1 MRKKPAFTMIELVMV
16 IVVLGIVASI
26 GAEIIVKLYDNY
38 IKTRA
43 INRLQ
48 AQSDLVLN
56 EIAQRLQFR
65 IKDSIIARDTD
76 SAGTPAPH
84 YVSLTDANDSYQIL
98 EWIGYDNESFR
109 GVNNP
114 GWSGF
119 IDLNNATTNKALGA
133 HGKLKTI
140 GSDLNT
146 TDQIIGALSNGK
158 VRLDNSVAAN
168 RPALIFNGQ
177 SNFDVS
183 QYGWNGTKGEYTYKV
198 SYTSGANDVLNFDQ
212 NTSALDEIFEHY
224 YLAWSAYSVVPEG
237 SNSDDFNLTLHY
249 NYQPWEDEK
258 YDDTNTSKAIL
269 CEHVSTF
276 KFTKIGDT
284 IRLKLCI
291 RDGNQSGNYDFAFC
305 KEKVVY

>member
-1 MRKKPAFTMIELVMV
+1 MIELVMV
-16 IVVLGIVASI
+16 IVVMGIVASI
-26 GAEIIVKLYDNY
+26 GSEIIVKLYDNY

-65 IKDSIIARDTD
+65 IKDSVIARDSD
-76 SAGTPAPH
+76 SAGTPVPH

-119 IDLNNATTNKALGA
+119 IDLDNPTTSKALGA
-133 HGKLKTI
+133 HGKLMTT
-140 GSDLNT
+140 GSELNT
-146 TDQIIGALSNGK
+146 TDAIIGALSDGK
-158 VRLDNSVAAN
+158 VRLSDNNTTVD
-168 RPALIFNGQ
+168 RPALIFSGQ
-177 SNFDVS
+177 SNFDVT
-183 QYGWNGTKGEYTYKV
+183 QYGWSGAEGNYTYKV
-198 SYTSGANDVLNFDQ
+198 SYTSGGNDVLNFDQ
-212 NTSALDEIFEHY
+212 NTSALHEIFEHY
-224 YLAWSAYSVVPEG
+224 KLAWSAYAVVPEG
-237 SNSDDFNLTLHY
+237 NNPNDFNLSLHY
-249 NYQPWEDEK
+249 NYRPWENEK
-258 YDDTNTSKAIL
+258 YNDTNTSKALL